1 MLSDNEFRRLLDR
14 LDRPWSGYRKVRK
27 GVMKRLRRHM
37 TDLACPSIQ
46 AYLDRIVQDSEA
58 RARCEALLT
67 VTISR
72 FFRDRQL
79 WDYLRSS
86 ILPTLTT
93 GFGGDLKAWSAG
105 CASGEEPYSLAMVA
119 QTVTEKFPAAA
130 GLSILATDA
139 DSACLQRAQE
149 GRYPESSL
157 REVPENFRERWFTRA
172 PGRRARRIDSLL
184 GGPICWQV
192 HELLNEPPQGVFQ
205 LILLRNNLLTYY
217 QGLRSKNAFDRIL
230 GRLAPGGAL
239 IVGSHERPPP
249 DTRPLVRDPQCPWVY
264 WG

>member
-1 MLSDNEFRRLLDR
+1 
-14 LDRPWSGYRKVRK
+14 
-27 GVMKRLRRHM
+27 
-37 TDLACPSIQ
+37 
-46 AYLDRIVQDSEA
+46 
-58 RARCEALLT
+58 
-67 VTISR
+67 
-72 FFRDRQL
+72 
-79 WDYLRSS
+79 
-86 ILPTLTT
+86 
-93 GFGGDLKAWSAG
+93 
-105 CASGEEPYSLAMVA
+105 MVA
-119 QTVTEKFPAAA
+119 QAVTEKFPAAA

-139 DSACLQRAQE
+139 DSSCLRRAQE

-217 QGLRSKNAFDRIL
+217 RGLRMKNAFDRIL
-230 GRLAPGGAL
+230 SRLAPGGAL
-239 IVGSHERPPP
+239 IVGSHEQHPPP
-249 DTRPLVRDPQCPWVY
+249 DTRPIVRDPRCPWVY